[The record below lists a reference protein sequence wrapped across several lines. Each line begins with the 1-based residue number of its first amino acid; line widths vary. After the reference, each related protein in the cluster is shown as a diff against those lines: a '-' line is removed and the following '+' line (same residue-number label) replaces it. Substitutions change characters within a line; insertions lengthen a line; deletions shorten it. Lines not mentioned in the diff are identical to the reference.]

1 MFDIINFEDRE
12 YKMIKFIDEGISGS
26 VYLYID
32 NMNILYA
39 IKFTKED
46 INNEI
51 DCLEK
56 INDICDEY
64 FLCYVTSF
72 VYDEYNVIVTKF
84 LEGYITLNEYMGQFN
99 KDDYDEYEREEIYEN
114 IKDQLL
120 NGINML
126 HNINIIHGDIHDENI
141 LIDPETIELRYI
153 DFGKCSKCNKHIDKN
168 IDISRLNIILED
180 LYNIII

>member
-39 IKFTKED
+39 LKFTNED
-46 INNEI
+46 ISNEI
-51 DCLEK
+51 ECLEK
-56 INDICDEY
+56 INNICDDY
-64 FLCYVTSF
+64 FLCYITWF
-72 VYDEYNVIVTKF
+72 VYDKYNVIITKF

-99 KDDYDEYEREEIYEN
+99 KDDFEDYQRKEIYEN

-120 NGINML
+120 NGINIL
-126 HNINIIHGDIHDENI
+126 HSIDIVHGDIHDENI
-141 LIDPETIELRYI
+141 LIDPENIEIRYI
-153 DFGKCSKCNKHIDKN
+153 DFGKCKN
-168 IDISRLNIILED
+168 INKNNDIYRLNIILED
-180 LYNIII
+180 LYITII